1 MTDYIFEGI
10 SHEVFFA
17 ISFTMLCVF
26 LVTLLATGWLSR
38 LQPGSQVIHPSQ
50 REDVDSVRSQ
60 ITQRNTANSPQDNC
74 PICIEPI
81 HLVTETNCGHLFCAP
96 CIVAYWNHG
105 NWYRGMNCPVCRQEV
120 TVLLVS
126 LTEAESATELASECL
141 PQIKAY
147 NRRFSGEPRT
157 VMEYLMDFPVL
168 LRHMFRQ
175 LFTVDGMVW
184 MFRLRVILYLT
195 LVALYVVSPFD
206 LIPESAAG
214 VLGFMDD
221 IILLIVVLIY
231 LTVLYRSYVSQ
242 Q

>member
-1 MTDYIFEGI
+1 
-10 SHEVFFA
+10 
-17 ISFTMLCVF
+17 
-26 LVTLLATGWLSR
+26 
-38 LQPGSQVIHPSQ
+38 
-50 REDVDSVRSQ
+50 
-60 ITQRNTANSPQDNC
+60 
-74 PICIEPI
+74 
-81 HLVTETNCGHLFCAP
+81 
-96 CIVAYWNHG
+96 
-105 NWYRGMNCPVCRQEV
+105 
-120 TVLLVS
+120 
-126 LTEAESATELASECL
+126 
-141 PQIKAY
+141 
-147 NRRFSGEPRT
+147 
-157 VMEYLMDFPVL
+157 MDFPVL